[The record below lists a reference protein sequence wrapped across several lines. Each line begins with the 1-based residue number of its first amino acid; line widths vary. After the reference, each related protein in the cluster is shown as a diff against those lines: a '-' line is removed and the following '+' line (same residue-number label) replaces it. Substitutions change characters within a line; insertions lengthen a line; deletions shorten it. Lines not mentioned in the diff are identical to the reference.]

1 MAQRMIAIDV
11 SRRAARI
18 VVIEATFR
26 RARLVDV
33 KSLACEPGW
42 SPADTWSH
50 LRAQL
55 PEGQESVVVGADA
68 KWASTRLVHF
78 PFGDLKKAQTA
89 IAFELEGQIPYPMDD
104 VATAHFV
111 TGRTPQSVHML
122 AAITPRAP
130 LTQLLAQL
138 AAAQIEPR
146 AIVLPAAAL
155 SEYLSGYPEGR
166 TGVASLGAG
175 ESHLAVGGPSL
186 QFARSMRAGGDDV
199 DRAIALRLGVDLE
212 AARQLKETQADVTPG
227 AALLTPAAQAL
238 QAATLEGLVPLVT
251 NLLTTLKALPPP
263 VIPRRL
269 VITGGLSRMRG
280 LVPYLQGRL
289 GVAVEVLDIR
299 AATAWLPGGPAAVGP
314 EFAVALAMAVAQFR
328 RGRDVPLNFR
338 RGAFSY
344 QGDIQ
349 LYRGQLTRMAVGTAA
364 VLLLGLFTSVVRYS
378 TLSRE
383 EKQIDAGIA
392 AATRKIV
399 GREIVDP
406 VQALATLRRAPQE
419 GGSSIP
425 TFSAAELWEMLSHT
439 ISQEID
445 VTFDEL
451 DLRVEGLAG
460 QPERLTAHGEAASFE
475 AVTQIVET
483 VRRDACVQEAEPS
496 KQRRTANNARVE
508 FSLTAKVACPPGV
521 QPGTQSRTP
530 GAAPSPQAGG

>member
-18 VVIEATFR
+18 IVIEATFR
-26 RARLVDV
+26 RARLVGV
-33 KSLACEPGW
+33 KHLACEPGW

-68 KWASTRLVHF
+68 RWASTRLVHF
-78 PFGDLKKAQTA
+78 PFGDLKKAETA
-89 IAFELEGQIPYPMDD
+89 IGFELEGQIPYPMEE
-104 VATAHFV
+104 VATAHFI

-122 AAITPRAP
+122 AAITPKAP

-155 SEYLSGYPEGR
+155 SEYLTAYPDGR
-166 TGVASLGAG
+166 VGVASLGAG
-175 ESHLAVGGPSL
+175 DSHLAVGGPGL

-199 DRAIALRLGVDLE
+199 DRAIALRLGLDLE
-212 AARQLKETQADVTPG
+212 AARALKESQADVTPG
-227 AALLTPAAQAL
+227 FEPSTPAAQAL

-269 VITGGLSRMRG
+269 VITGGLSRLRG
-280 LVPYLQGRL
+280 LVAYLQSRL
-289 GVAVEVLDIR
+289 GVVVELLDIR

-328 RGRDVPLNFR
+328 RGRDIPLNFR

-364 VLLLGLFTSVVRYS
+364 VLLLGFFTSVVRLT

-383 EKQIDAGIA
+383 EKQIDAGVA
-392 AATRKIV
+392 KATEKIT
-399 GREIVDP
+399 GRAISDP
-406 VQALATLRRAPQE
+406 VQALATLRRAPE
-419 GGSSIP
+419 ASGSSIP
-425 TFSAAELWEMLSHT
+425 TFSAAELWEMLSHS

-460 QPERLTAHGEAASFE
+460 QPERLTAHGEASSFE
-475 AVTQIVET
+475 MVTQMVET
-483 VRRDACVQEAEPS
+483 IKRDVCVQEAEPS
-496 KQRRTANNARVE
+496 KQRRTANSARVE
-508 FSLTAKVACPPGV
+508 FSLTAKIACPPGV
-521 QPGTQSRTP
+521 QPGTQSRSP
-530 GAAPSPQAGG
+530 SSPSSPQAGG